1 MKFGEGCTRQRAQEL
16 TMRMLILGGAIDIGR
31 EGSLPGSSTYAVAS
45 SVRVDCVLIVKR
57 LDYDC

>member
-1 MKFGEGCTRQRAQEL
+1 
-16 TMRMLILGGAIDIGR
+16 MRVLILWGAIDIGR
-31 EGSLPGSSTYAVAS
+31 EGSLPGSSTYAIAS